1 MAQIEERH
9 RTLAR
14 ELDMQGVPDLEQHLA
29 ELRRVASGI
38 QLIGEVSDRLRA
50 RVMAAGELMATRLGA
65 AYLGTLGLDV
75 EWLDA
80 RSLLR
85 AEERPHTSE
94 RVSFL
99 SATCNFEPDPEL
111 QRRLSRDGVVYMTQ
125 GFIASDAQGETVLLG
140 RGGSDTS
147 RQLCRRQARR
157 APARD
162 LDGRAG
168 HVHRESPR
176 GDRCAAPA
184 LARLRRGAGNRE
196 QRRQGAAP
204 ALHPACQAVL
214 DTAHHTCDAV
224 SRA

>member
-1 MAQIEERH
+1 
-9 RTLAR
+9 
-14 ELDMQGVPDLEQHLA
+14 
-29 ELRRVASGI
+29 
-38 QLIGEVSDRLRA
+38 
-50 RVMAAGELMATRLGA
+50 MATRLGA

-94 RVSFL
+94 RVNFL

-111 QRRLSRDGVVYMTQ
+111 QRRLSRDGVVYVTQ

-147 RQLCRRQARR
+147 GSYVAAKQARR
-157 APARD
+157 LEIWTDVPGMFTANPHAVT
-162 LDGRAG
+162 G
-168 HVHRESPR
+168 
-176 GDRCAAPA
+176 
-184 LARLRRGAGNRE
+184 ARLLRSLDYDEAQEIGE

-204 ALHPACQAVL
+204 ALHPPCQAVL
-214 DTAHHTCDAV
+214 DPAHHAHATQFPEHDGTEITATGGGAV
-224 SRA
+224 RGSRRCAHVRRASRWWPWRP